1 MPSILHLM
9 VFGAQSAR
17 EQAKNLL
24 ENQPHIKRIDLSAD
38 LREMRLFCQST
49 LTECEMIELLAS
61 SGVDGFKMLPDED
74 RAADQKSSRKGFPSA
89 L

>member
-1 MPSILHLM
+1 MSSILHLV

-38 LREMRLFCQST
+38 LREMRLLCQSPV
-49 LTECEMIELLAS
+49 TECEMIELLAS
-61 SGVDGFKMLPDED
+61 SGVDGFKMLPDEGCS
-74 RAADQKSSRKGFPSA
+74 AD
-89 L
+89 